1 MMIKTI
7 LNKIHEKMLDIN
19 KLPQLQS
26 VLPSKKSNR
35 PTCSRRLAVFFTG
48 KRGLITA
55 FAVLFLMYLALCLY
69 SEHRLKAEVYTVFKE
84 IGANGFGVSYQ
95 ARSSFAGLA
104 GGLHLDNVV
113 LTAPRQMG
121 GWQLKTGRLVVS
133 AGLFSRAA
141 TIRFNGTHSLKTDR
155 FDDARFILDDAKLT
169 VAPAPLTVNV
179 RIKKLQT
186 ASPDALAG
194 LSVQEASLS
203 FSAATGNFSLTMN
216 GAVPPASVTP
226 PLAPSFSYFSVSGT
240 VTDIPDKN
248 RQAPVLAEWINNGG
262 LIEITRAEA
271 IWLPFMAQL
280 SGTASLDNNYT
291 LTAAGTGKVYG
302 FFDLLNRLEKIR
314 AVSPSQVSLAK
325 IVLGERVRQMPGE
338 ALPSLTTSFGI
349 QNQTVYAERVPL
361 N

>member
-1 MMIKTI
+1 
-7 LNKIHEKMLDIN
+7 MLDIN
-19 KLPQLQS
+19 KLPQLQP

-35 PTCSRRLAVFFTG
+35 PPRSKRLVVFFAG
-48 KRGLITA
+48 RRGLTTVCA
-55 FAVLFLMYLALCLY
+55 ALFLTYLTLCLY
-69 SEHRLKAEVYTVFKE
+69 GEHRLKAEVYTVFKE

-95 ARSSFAGLA
+95 VRSSFAGLA

-113 LTAPRQMG
+113 LTAPRKMG

-141 TIRFNGTHSLKTDR
+141 TVRFNGTHSLKTDR
-155 FDDARFILDDAKLT
+155 FDDARFIAEDAKLT

-194 LSVQEASLS
+194 LSVQDAALD
-203 FSAATGNFSLTMN
+203 FSAATGKFSLTVN
-216 GAVPPASVTP
+216 EAAPPASVTP
-226 PLAPSFSYFSVSGT
+226 PLAPSFSYLSVSGT

-248 RQAPVLAEWINNGG
+248 RQAPVLTEWINNGG

-271 IWLPFMAQL
+271 VWLPFMAQL
-280 SGTASLDNNYT
+280 SGTASLNADYA

-349 QNQTVYAERVPL
+349 QNQTVYAERIPL